1 MDNAWIEAAGK
12 MGIIA
17 RGVAVVHILM
27 SVIVVAIA
35 LQKWRERLARKRATA
50 KFAAPFARALAENK
64 AERAIAVAAEHPNS
78 PAAKV
83 LGAALSAAAP
93 FLGIAGQG
101 DYAATLAEVA
111 AEREQ
116 GREIGRLRGGL
127 NALATIG
134 ATATLLGLLGTVVGI
149 FNSFSALA
157 ESGGGSVD
165 AIAVGAGEALLNTAM
180 GITVAIPALWL
191 YTFWAGRADKTL
203 GDLDFATREVV
214 QWVLVKGGPASPAEA
229 TAPAPFVGVTATSP
243 SAAETGEIHATPR
256 IAAAGVGA

>member
-12 MGIIA
+12 MGVIA

-27 SVIVVAIA
+27 SIIVVAIA
-35 LQKWRERLARKRATA
+35 LQKWREARARKQATT

-64 AERAIAVAAEHPNS
+64 PDQAMRIADDHPAS
-78 PAAKV
+78 PAATV
-83 LGAALSAAAP
+83 LGAALSAAFP
-93 FLGIAGQG
+93 FVGVPGQG
-101 DYAATLAEVA
+101 DYAANLAEVA

-116 GREIGRLRGGL
+116 GRIVGKLRGGL

-191 YTFWAGRADKTL
+191 YTYWAGRADKTL

-214 QWVLVKGGPASPAEA
+214 QWVLVKGGPEIAVKEPVE
-229 TAPAPFVGVTATSP
+229 PFADDSL
-243 SAAETGEIHATPR
+243 I
-256 IAAAGVGA
+256 AAGVG